1 MITLSTIFTLAGFEF
16 FYQTSHKATLLRPV
30 SLEAWF
36 KSNEKL
42 AKILGSVLLVIGLVL
57 SIFGLGIGAGS
68 FAFTCILMLIGSLVV
83 IISPLGWIKTG
94 WLLTGFGVLFILELL

>member
-16 FYQTSHKATLLRPV
+16 FYQTSHKATFIRPAE
-30 SLEAWF
+30 LEAWF
-36 KSNEKL
+36 KTNGKL

-57 SIFGLGIGAGS
+57 SVITLGLGSGS
-68 FAFTCILMLIGSLVV
+68 IAFTCILMMIASLVV
-83 IISPLGWIKTG
+83 IISPLGWVKTG